1 MNRRPTAS
9 GRPATSR
16 SQKTTKAKRRT
27 KPSEA
32 SGRGPSAGR
41 EKNEVARLTRELE
54 ATSEVLKM
62 VSSSSSELDLVFRA
76 ILEKATRICEADF
89 GFLFRLADGV
99 IQTVV
104 SLGVP
109 PVLLEILRPGFGPG
123 PSTATARALRTGR
136 PIHIPDIRQ
145 EKGYL
150 EGDPMLVTGAD
161 KAGIRSLLAVPMVHN
176 QVAIGSIAIYRTE
189 VRPFTDKQ
197 IALVTNSPP
206 KQSSPSRTR
215 GCLMNCVSALLT
227 SPKHWNSKLPQ
238 EMCLKSSVAQ
248 HSIFKRSLRL

>member
-150 EGDPMLVTGAD
+150 EGDPMLVAGAD
-161 KAGIRSLLAVPMVHN
+161 KAGIRTLLAVPLVHN

-189 VRPFTDKQ
+189 VRPFSDKQ
-197 IALVTNSPP
+197 IALVTNFAAQAVIAIE
-206 KQSSPSRTR
+206 KR
-215 GCLMNCVSALLT
+215 A
-227 SPKHWNSKLPQ
+227 
-238 EMCLKSSVAQ
+238 VA
-248 HSIFKRSLRL
+248 